1 VAGALLIA
9 SALAIISRAVSPLAL
24 NSRFEPEHPSPPDC
38 DMKII
43 DTIRADFEEEMP
55 PTRNVIARV
64 PSDRG
69 EWRPHPKSFPIGH
82 LAQLVSA
89 MPAWLTNIATQPS
102 LDLMAWPSYSFETTE
117 TLLDA
122 FDRNVRDARTALATL
137 DDAKLDRTWSLVA
150 GDKTILSNPVG
161 FTLRQT
167 LRHLVHHRAQL
178 TVYLRLLDIPVPCTY
193 GPTADDR
200 GGF

>member
-1 VAGALLIA
+1 MTIV
-9 SALAIISRAVSPLAL
+9 
-24 NSRFEPEHPSPPDC
+24 
-38 DMKII
+38 

-82 LAQLVSA
+82 LAQLVSG
-89 MPAWLTNIATQPS
+89 MPGWLTNIATQPS
-102 LDLMAWPSYSFETTE
+102 LDLMTSPPYSFESTD
-117 TLLDA
+117 TLLEG
-122 FDRNVRDARTALATL
+122 FDRNVREARAALLTL
-137 DDAKLDRTWSLVA
+137 DDAKLDRKWSLMA
-150 GDKTILSNPVG
+150 GDKMILSNPAG
-161 FTLRQT
+161 STLRQT

>member
-9 SALAIISRAVSPLAL
+9 SALAIISRAVSPLGL

-82 LAQLVSA
+82 LAQLVSG